1 MPNPIE
7 AWWIAFQ
14 AKTDDIQA
22 LFSQQAEWDLPQWMA
37 DHLHAID
44 PELMWEFGPAV
55 QTEGHR
61 LVITAEARRDLRPLV
76 SAILQ
81 RAPKID
87 GWEFYGYRQPEDYE
101 MALQTVE
108 VRTGGNISK
117 TAFQA
122 VQGEFNLIDLT
133 FYGEGYSEENEQAN
147 NDVFVAIETLLGEE
161 ILDKWIGAIEV
172 VPMSAIAGQ
181 EIVPIEFLKQHV
193 DQLMSEIQSQLPD
206 TPYYQNYQEEEW
218 TAFELEPEQAEEY
231 PQQWDLIAGVSML
244 PEIWQNGHNN
254 MSFDSVRFSKCGET
268 FCYVKM
274 DGTDGLDEEHFS
286 GRGDIEEALNKALR
300 EAKIGCVFGGGTGV
314 KYSYVD
320 LALTDIGEGAAIVK
334 QVLQQGNIHKRSWI
348 QFYDTDLQARWI
360 GVYDDSPTPPLIEF
374 EE

>member
-7 AWWIAFQ
+7 DWWIAFQ
-14 AKTDDIQA
+14 SKAADIQA
-22 LFSQQAEWDLPQWMA
+22 IFSQKAEWDLPQWMA
-37 DHLHAID
+37 DHLNAIH

-61 LVITAEARRDLRPLV
+61 LVITAEVRRDLRPLV

-87 GWEFYGYRQPEDYE
+87 GWEFYGYRLPESYE

-108 VRTGGNISK
+108 VRTGGDISK

-122 VQGEFNLIDLT
+122 VAAEFNQIDLI

-161 ILDKWIGAIEV
+161 LLDKRIGAIEV
-172 VPMSAIAGQ
+172 APLSASAGQ
-181 EIVPIEFLKQHV
+181 ELFHIEFLKQQV
-193 DQLMSEIQSQLPD
+193 DLLIGEIQNRLPD
-206 TPYYQNYQEEEW
+206 KPYYQNYQEEEW

-231 PQQWDLIAGVSML
+231 PLQWDLLAGVSML
-244 PEIWQNGHNN
+244 PEIWENGHAD
-254 MSFDSVRFSKCGET
+254 MAFDSVRFSKCGET

-274 DGTDGLDEEHFS
+274 DGADGLDEEHFTD
-286 GRGDIEEALNKALR
+286 RGDIEEALNNALR
-300 EAKIGCVFGGGTGV
+300 EANLGCVFGGGTGV

-320 LALTDIGEGAAIVK
+320 LALTNIAQGAEIVK
-334 QVLQQGNIHKRSWI
+334 QILQQGNIHKRSWI

-360 GVYDDSPTPPLIEF
+360 GIYEDSPTPPLIEF
-374 EE
+374 EG